1 MPPESQGLTK
11 QNLAQTQL
19 GSIFTPL
26 KTGLAA
32 ASLVFS

>member
-1 MPPESQGLTK
+1 MLPKSQGSTK

-26 KTGLAA
+26 KTRLAT